1 MFGRTPRVRPP
12 VLLILVFGVLLVL
25 VGITATAQA
34 IMVSAYASTSTLRS
48 VLEGDVATVR
58 GFVHEGLDGVS
69 AADLAHPDAATS
81 DRIGGY
87 LQTLLAK
94 GGIAHAEIRDAG
106 RPCRRGQY
114 AARPSGGRPPPIP
127 RSVAALAGAPS
138 VDVVDRPSADAD
150 VATLPPTVLR
160 EYLPLQQGRQTVL
173 VSGCG
178 ATPADAHAARRA
190 AARRRAS

>member
-58 GFVHEGLDGVS
+58 GFVHEGLDGLS
-69 AADLAHPDAATS
+69 AADLAHPDGATS

-94 GGIAHAEIRDAG
+94 GGIAHAEIRTPDGRVVAASDAG
-106 RPCRRGQY
+106 GRRADVRHRSRVRGR
-114 AARPSGGRPPPIP
+114 AGGRAERRHR
-127 RSVAALAGAPS
+127 RSPE
-138 VDVVDRPSADAD
+138 R
-150 VATLPPTVLR
+150 
-160 EYLPLQQGRQTVL
+160 
-173 VSGCG
+173 
-178 ATPADAHAARRA
+178 
-190 AARRRAS
+190 